1 MLEKQVSCDYLNFSE
16 SVTNRQQNL
25 QEQFSHLVSDLQAV
39 CLRTV
44 SISDEE
50 LVSLI
55 YEVQHSHILQVEA
68 SDPAL
73 LFPLMGHIYF
83 FGPFDWVFRTLFTK
97 HPQYQR
103 LEFTGQHYTTVAEY
117 FMWYLDTP

>member
-1 MLEKQVSCDYLNFSE
+1 M
-16 SVTNRQQNL
+16 
-25 QEQFSHLVSDLQAV
+25 
-39 CLRTV
+39 
-44 SISDEE
+44 SISDRE

-73 LFPLMGHIYF
+73 VFPLMAYMESDE
-83 FGPFDWVFRTLFTK
+83 PFDRVIKILFTK

-103 LEFTGQHYTTVAEY
+103 LEFTGQHYTTVAEC
-117 FMWYLDTP
+117 FMRFLRQP